1 MLPSTCGLALTYHAR
16 LLRLRPAGTLPT
28 TLQRSPIFF
37 LTPRKCGIS
46 GVCCEALPQQV
57 NYLIDEG
64 MATSKGSDAV
74 ISYLHHFF
82 ATHGLGETDTV
93 PPLLPLLGCRYNAS
107 AIYTTSLIIHQRT
120 CLSCNAESKPS
131 WEEVVQRQCSHQWS
145 AARHDSYLACVQK
158 STSNVDGVARER
170 RDGVTYS
177 ESMQI
182 SNFVPQ
188 TIKSIYFFDILMHLA
203 IIFAL
208 SYRSPMSIDCWISL
222 MARTLDGSALITS
235 AETM

>member
-28 TLQRSPIFF
+28 TLQPGPIFF
-37 LTPRKCGIS
+37 LTPRKSGIS

-82 ATHGLGETDTV
+82 ATHGLGKTDVV
-93 PPLLPLLGCRYNAS
+93 PPLLHLLCCRYNAS
-107 AIYTTSLIIHQRT
+107 AIYTTSLVNHQRT
-120 CLSCNAESKPS
+120 CLSCNTESKPS
-131 WEEVVQRQCSHQWS
+131 WEEVVASVNAAISGQLPGMTVTLRAYKSRLRTLTESHKTEEMAS
-145 AARHDSYLACVQK
+145 LTARVCRLVILFLKQL
-158 STSNVDGVARER
+158 NRFL
-170 RDGVTYS
+170 
-177 ESMQI
+177 
-182 SNFVPQ
+182 FV
-188 TIKSIYFFDILMHLA
+188 DILMHLA

-208 SYRSPMSIDCWISL
+208 
-222 MARTLDGSALITS
+222 
-235 AETM
+235 